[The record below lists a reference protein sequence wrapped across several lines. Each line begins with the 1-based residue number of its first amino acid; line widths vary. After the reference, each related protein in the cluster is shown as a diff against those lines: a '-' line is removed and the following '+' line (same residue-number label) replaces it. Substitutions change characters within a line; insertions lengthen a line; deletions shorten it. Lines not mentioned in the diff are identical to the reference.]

1 MQIIMKHEKW
11 FKSYKSLD
19 PRVLTTD
26 REYQFT
32 AVIVSSAACVFSRV
46 LEAE

>member
-1 MQIIMKHEKW
+1 MQIIMKLEKC
-11 FKSYKSLD
+11 FKSHESID

-32 AVIVSSAACVFSRV
+32 AVTVSPYMCASESSYT
-46 LEAE
+46 